1 MKKQLI
7 VKKLFCVLALICVFV
22 SVFAVDAF
30 AVSSVNTSI
39 SPDDDPNLRY
49 IYTNQGTDKPISVW
63 MVSSSEKYYLRFLKN
78 VPAYIVAHEVVG
90 ADGTASGYS
99 AATWLTF
106 YDVNFNPVKC
116 YVDMWIYKSDGLSYE
131 VVGNVSEYCI
141 GYYCPKIACQQFS
154 GTAVFQDSDRSSLI
168 YAVQKNVMQ
177 YRYRFE
183 LYTAADINA
192 LFKKQGKPD
201 AEGMIYLHKSDEFS
215 DILGYHWVSA
225 KWFDQLQDE
234 AKQLVDNLNAEN
246 SDLLDRIAELEK
258 LNTDAVKA
266 YDEGKAAAYAEY
278 NAVSGLLDGTVNA
291 ISSTVGFF
299 FDNIKVGAVTLGGVV
314 SLVIIFVVVICIVR
328 KVK

>member
-49 IYTNQGTDKPISVW
+49 IYTNHGTDKPISVW

-90 ADGTASGYS
+90 ADSTASGYS
-99 AATWLTF
+99 AATFLTF

-116 YVDMWIYKSDGLSYE
+116 YVDMWIYESDGLSYK

-141 GYYCPKIACQQFS
+141 GYYCPNIACQQFS
-154 GTAVFQDSDRSSLI
+154 GTAVFQDTDRSSLI
-168 YAVQKNVMQ
+168 NAVQKNVMQ

-183 LYTAADINA
+183 LYTAADIND
-192 LFKKQGKPD
+192 LFKKQTKNNED
-201 AEGMIYLHKSDEFS
+201 AYLGSTSQAFS
-215 DILGYHWVSA
+215 EILGYHWVSA
-225 KWFDQLQDE
+225 KYYDLMSQEYSKNIASWNDTASELQ
-234 AKQLVDNLNAEN
+234 A
-246 SDLLDRIAELEK
+246 RIAELEK

-291 ISSTVGFF
+291 VSSTVGYF
-299 FDNIKVGAVTLGGVV
+299 FDNIKVGTITLGGVL
-314 SLVIIFVVVICIVR
+314 SILIIFLVVVFIIR
-328 KVK
+328 KVKN

>member
-1 MKKQLI
+1 MKIQLI

-49 IYTNQGTDKPISVW
+49 IYTNHGTDKPISVW

-90 ADGTASGYS
+90 ADSTASGYS
-99 AATWLTF
+99 AATFLTF

-116 YVDMWIYKSDGLSYE
+116 YVDMWIYESDGLSYK

-141 GYYCPKIACQQFS
+141 GYYCPNIACQQFS
-154 GTAVFQDSDRSSLI
+154 GTAVFQDTDRSSLI
-168 YAVQKNVMQ
+168 NAVQKNVMQ

-183 LYTAADINA
+183 LYTAADIND
-192 LFKKQGKPD
+192 LFKKQTKNNED
-201 AEGMIYLHKSDEFS
+201 AYLGSTSQDFS
-215 DILGYHWVSA
+215 EILGYHWVSA
-225 KWFDQLQDE
+225 KYYDLMSQEYSKNIASWNDTASELQ
-234 AKQLVDNLNAEN
+234 A
-246 SDLLDRIAELEK
+246 RIAELEK

-266 YDEGKAAAYAEY
+266 YDEGKAAAYSEY
-278 NAVSGLLDGTVNA
+278 NAVSGLIDGTVNT
-291 ISSTVGFF
+291 ISSTIGFF
-299 FDNIKVGAVTLGGVV
+299 FDNIKVGAVTLGAVV
-314 SLVIIFVVVICIVR
+314 SLVVIFVVVIVIVK